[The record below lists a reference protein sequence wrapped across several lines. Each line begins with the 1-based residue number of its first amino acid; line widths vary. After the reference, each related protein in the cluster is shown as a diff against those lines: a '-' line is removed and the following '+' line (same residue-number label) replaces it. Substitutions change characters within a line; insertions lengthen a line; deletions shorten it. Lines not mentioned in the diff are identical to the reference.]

1 MSEKGTSLTELIV
14 VLGIVALATAISAH
28 YLLGIVPR
36 TQRQSA
42 TAEFAVEL
50 RTAHRTAIAT
60 RKPIRAA
67 FDTSVGRLRLE
78 LSDDATAVLRQYDFR
93 RRGIGSVTLSRGT
106 SVLFYPNGRVASPV
120 TITLMTLRGETSKIT
135 VSITGKVTWS

>member
-1 MSEKGTSLTELIV
+1 MSEKGTSLAEVII
-14 VLGIVALATAISAH
+14 VLGIVALATAVSAQSF
-28 YLLGIVPR
+28 LSIVPR

-42 TAEFAVEL
+42 TADFAIEL
-50 RTAHRTAIAT
+50 RTAHRTAIAQ
-60 RKPIRAA
+60 RKPIRAVPDMTA
-67 FDTSVGRLRLE
+67 GTLRLE
-78 LSDDATAVLRQYDFR
+78 LSDDPRAVLRQYDFR
-93 RRGIGSVTLSRGT
+93 RRGIGAVMLSRGA